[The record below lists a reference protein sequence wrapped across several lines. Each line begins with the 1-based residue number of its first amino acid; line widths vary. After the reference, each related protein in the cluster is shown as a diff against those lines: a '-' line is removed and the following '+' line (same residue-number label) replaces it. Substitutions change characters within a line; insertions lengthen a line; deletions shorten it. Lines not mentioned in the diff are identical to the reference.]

1 MYDFKILKG
10 WGGGVAYSNF
20 MWIKISHII
29 DKDSTVFG
37 KISPLV

>member
-10 WGGGVAYSNF
+10 GGGVAYSNF
-20 MWIKISHII
+20 MWISHII